1 MPLLAVGIN
10 HRTAPVHVR
19 EQVAFGPDQLPAS
32 LQRLA
37 AAEGVREAAIL
48 STCNRTE
55 IYCALDSGHDGSVVR
70 WLGDHHA
77 LDQSEFRKHLYTHP
91 DAQAVRHLLRVASGL
106 DSMILGEPQI
116 LGQVKAAYQNAAAT
130 GTLGNQLDRLFQHSF
145 AVAKKIR
152 TDTSIGASPVS
163 VAFAAVGLTR
173 QIFDDLEHRTALL
186 IGAGDTIELVA
197 RHLAQQ
203 QIGRVIVANRT
214 LDRAHQLAT
223 RLGGLAITLDE
234 IPGQLSMADIVVSST
249 ASAEP
254 VLCHDGVEK
263 ALRVRK
269 HRPMLIVDLA
279 VPRDVEGSVS
289 ALEDVYLYTI
299 DDLES
304 LIAENLRTREE
315 AAEQAEEIIDAQV
328 DKFLAWQRS
337 LDAVEAIRSLR
348 QWAETTREAA
358 LTKAQRQLAAG
369 HEPGEVM
376 EQFARQLTNKLIHKP
391 CLELRE
397 AGAEGREEVIE
408 IVKALYVR
416 QEPSRE

>member
-19 EQVAFGPDQLPAS
+19 EQVAFGPEQLPAS
-32 LQRLA
+32 LQQLA
-37 AAEGVREAAIL
+37 AAKGVQEAAIL

-55 IYCALDSGHDGSVVR
+55 IYCALDTDQTGSVVR

-77 LDQSEFRKHLYTHP
+77 LDQDEFRKHLYAHP
-91 DAQAVRHLLRVASGL
+91 DAHAVRHLLRVASGL
-106 DSMILGEPQI
+106 DSMVLGEPQI
-116 LGQVKAAYQNAAAT
+116 LGQVKSAYQNAASM

-173 QIFDDLEHRTALL
+173 QIFDDLQHRTALL
-186 IGAGDTIELVA
+186 IGAGDTVELVA

-203 QIGRVIVANRT
+203 RIGRVIVANRT
-214 LDRAHQLAT
+214 LERAHQLAT
-223 RLGGLAITLDE
+223 RFGGLAITLEE
-234 IPGQLSMADIVVSST
+234 IAGQLSMADMVVSST
-249 ASAEP
+249 ASSEP
-254 VLCHDGVEK
+254 VLRRASLETALK
-263 ALRVRK
+263 ARK
-269 HRPMLIVDLA
+269 HRPMLIIDLA

-289 ALEDVYLYTI
+289 VLEDVYLYTI

-304 LIAENLRTREE
+304 IIAENMRTREE

-328 DKFLAWQRS
+328 DRFLAWQRS

-348 QWAETTREAA
+348 HWAETTREAA
-358 LTKAQRQLAAG
+358 LHKAQRQLAAG
-369 HEPGEVM
+369 HEPSAVM

-408 IVKALYVR
+408 IVKALY
-416 QEPSRE
+416 QQQDPSRE